1 MYIGEYTHHHD
12 PDNICMPT
20 GAFMPQYFREKKGR
34 RENGG
39 QIMQERLCV
48 VT

>member
-1 MYIGEYTHHHD
+1 
-12 PDNICMPT
+12 MPT